1 MDTTQNNDDWMAS
14 LYRMRNLGEIV
25 NAVKEQ
31 SAQLQ
36 DDKAGLINEVNAMK
50 GMIKQIEKI
59 ITDKAAEGMSVTST
73 CKEAIKKQEGEQ
85 KEIIMKIAGDIK
97 NMTDMTELKK
107 VIGELKTG
115 LDGIVGPSAP
125 CAPGAPESNSNSIGL
140 SALGPNIPSVKST
153 STTVPTVVPS
163 VNKPSTN
170 GPMVPDA
177 KDPNN
182 PANNKKPLSSDLSA
196 IANSVKGG
204 YTYGKSRKKEKGRRR
219 RTKKS
224 RKKGKGSKRR

>member
-59 ITDKAAEGMSVTST
+59 ITDKAAEGMSATST

-97 NMTDMTELKK
+97 NMADMTELKK

-125 CAPGAPESNSNSIGL
+125 GAPGAPGSNSNSIGL
-140 SALGPNIPSVKST
+140 SALGPNI
-153 STTVPTVVPS
+153 PS